1 MLVEITSKIVLIG
14 DIAVGKTSI
23 VRRYTTNEYT
33 DHHYVTVGVDY
44 LLKYNNIINNNIDYK
59 IGLQLWD
66 TAGLERFRSITK
78 MYYTGSSYCII
89 VFDMSNIESFHNAI
103 NMWLNDVK
111 EFNPNSVIL
120 LVGNKYDIATNKLIT
135 TVDKWIDENR
145 NIIFFKT
152 SLKDRN
158 SINNIF
164 DFIMNDIIYRF
175 NNNSLLEG
183 TRMRNSTITTN
194 NNYINIDNNKKKNT
208 RRFCWC

>member
-23 VRRYTTNEYT
+23 VRRYVTNEYT

-44 LLKYNNIINNNIDYK
+44 LIKNSNIINNNINLK

-89 VFDMSNIESFHNAI
+89 VFDMSNIESFHNAV

-111 EFNPNSVIL
+111 EFNPNSFII
-120 LVGNKYDIATNKLIT
+120 LVGNKYDIANNKVINI
-135 TVDKWIDENR
+135 VEKWIELNS
-145 NIIFFKT
+145 NVIYFKT
-152 SLKDRN
+152 SLNDRN

-164 DFIMNDIIYRF
+164 DFIMNNIIFRF
-175 NNNSLLEG
+175 NNNSLLDG
-183 TRMRNSTITTN
+183 TRVRNNDIISH
-194 NNYINIDNNKKKNT
+194 NNYINIDNNKKKSNKH
-208 RRFCWC
+208 FCWC

>member
-23 VRRYTTNEYT
+23 VRRYVTNEYI
-33 DHHYVTVGVDY
+33 DHHYITVGVDY
-44 LLKYNNIINNNIDYK
+44 LIKYNNIVNNNIDYK

-89 VFDMSNIESFHNAI
+89 VFDMSNIESFHNAVNI
-103 NMWLNDVK
+103 WLNDVK
-111 EFNPNSVIL
+111 EFNPNSIIIL
-120 LVGNKYDIATNKLIT
+120 IGNKYDKVNEKLINI
-135 TVDKWIDENR
+135 VNKWIDENR

-183 TRMRNSTITTN
+183 TRMRNNTITVN
-194 NNYINIDNNKKKNT
+194 NNYINIDSNKKKKNT
-208 RRFCWC
+208 RFCWC